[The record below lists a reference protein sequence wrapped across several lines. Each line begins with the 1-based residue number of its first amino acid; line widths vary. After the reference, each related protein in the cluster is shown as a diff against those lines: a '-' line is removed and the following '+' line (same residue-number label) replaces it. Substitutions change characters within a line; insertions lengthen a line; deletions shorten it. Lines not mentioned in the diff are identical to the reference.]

1 MGLDVGTTSTQ
12 MIVSRLRIENRA
24 SEFAVPDLVIAD
36 REILYES
43 PVHFTPL
50 RSEALVDGEALRTLL
65 LEEYRHAGLTR
76 ETVDTGAVIVR
87 NANEVLVLLCKALN
101 ELPGLI
107 LGAVVDEQHPA
118 PVAHKAA
125 GGKVVDLLQEQRGRD
140 GQHCF
145 LIITGDHDPEN
156 RFGHGKNSF
165 LSFIAPSASERPG
178 PAV

>member
-1 MGLDVGTTSTQ
+1 MV
-12 MIVSRLRIENRA
+12 
-24 SEFAVPDLVIAD
+24 
-36 REILYES
+36 
-43 PVHFTPL
+43 
-50 RSEALVDGEALRTLL
+50 EALGGEPLEEGVGVAAAAHAVYHLGTVQILLHHLIHGVDVILPVAVDGNGDIAAAAVQRLHQACQYGILVAAVAALR
-65 LEEYRHAGLTR
+65 
-76 ETVDTGAVIVR
+76 
-87 NANEVLVLLCKALN
+87 NADEVLVLLCKALN

-165 LSFIAPSASERPG
+165 LSLIAPSASERPG

>member
-76 ETVDTGAVIVR
+76 ETVDTGAVIVTGETSR
-87 NANEVLVLLCKALN
+87 KENAREVAQALSDLAGDFVVATAGPDLESELAAHIVSGKRFTPFSAFTVFENEIHQAFSQFDIV
-101 ELPGLI
+101 
-107 LGAVVDEQHPA
+107 
-118 PVAHKAA
+118 
-125 GGKVVDLLQEQRGRD
+125 
-140 GQHCF
+140 F
-145 LIITGDHDPEN
+145 
-156 RFGHGKNSF
+156 
-165 LSFIAPSASERPG
+165 
-178 PAV
+178 

>member
-76 ETVDTGAVIVR
+76 ETVDTGAVIV
-87 NANEVLVLLCKALN
+87 
-101 ELPGLI
+101 
-107 LGAVVDEQHPA
+107 
-118 PVAHKAA
+118 
-125 GGKVVDLLQEQRGRD
+125 
-140 GQHCF
+140 
-145 LIITGDHDPEN
+145 TGETS
-156 RFGHGKNSF
+156 RK
-165 LSFIAPSASERPG
+165 
-178 PAV
+178 